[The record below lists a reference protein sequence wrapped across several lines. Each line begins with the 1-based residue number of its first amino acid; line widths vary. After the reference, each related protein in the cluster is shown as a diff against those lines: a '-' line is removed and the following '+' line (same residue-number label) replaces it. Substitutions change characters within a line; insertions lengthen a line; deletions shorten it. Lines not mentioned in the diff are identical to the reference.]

1 MVENRE
7 SAEGLYGTEAVR
19 KMFNKELVTK
29 EEELSHIT
37 KVMSESNL
45 LAKDLTGDL
54 NPKYAHNFSSVTS
67 LPSYSEDKGAGAWL
81 SPNIFRDIL
90 DKKEHGWKQ
99 VEEVVKPSRPSVIV
113 REQDIPL
120 HYPNNLDKDN
130 MESNLIRL
138 QTENL
143 MLKQELVMMK
153 QSNDPKISEQESE
166 GKYEKLMQEVSKL
179 KSVVDKVSN
188 SRYFE
193 EKIIVTFAYLSRWRT
208 PRQCTKPPLC
218 SWQPSWIGC
227 QPSWLMKGA
236 IAGYTSSRVAV
247 LTAY

>member
-1 MVENRE
+1 MVENTE
-7 SAEGLYGTEAVR
+7 SAEGLYNTEAVR

-29 EEELSHIT
+29 DEEISHIT

-45 LAKDLTGDL
+45 LAKDLTDDL
-54 NPKYAHNFSSVTS
+54 NPKYAHNFPSVTS
-67 LPSYSEDKGAGAWL
+67 LPSYSEDKVAWL

-90 DKKEHGWKQ
+90 DKKEWKQ

-153 QSNDPKISEQESE
+153 QSNDPKISEQDSE

-179 KSVVDKVSN
+179 KSVVDKVSI

-193 EKIIVTFAYLSRWRT
+193 DKVIVTFA
-208 PRQCTKPPLC
+208 
-218 SWQPSWIGC
+218 
-227 QPSWLMKGA
+227 
-236 IAGYTSSRVAV
+236 
-247 LTAY
+247 